1 MIAVSLACLFEILS
15 VVVCL
20 HYLYGEKFCF
30 DKVTICLIIVDVI
43 WMSIVDF
50 FHLDQIW
57 SSLMYPFV
65 IIYCCLRFGINKK
78 AILVNNVLYM
88 IILSMIQTTTIILFY
103 ALLKVKRPDSV
114 HNVFINILM
123 LIIVVLGLRKCNLKK
138 ISDILQGKERL
149 IRYSVVIGFIS
160 VIIFL
165 LTYKQD
171 NGFNEL
177 YYIVLGISVLLIGIV
192 AIDIG
197 KHKIREKEAQ
207 AELHL
212 HKLYEASFR
221 ELIDEISARQH
232 EFDNHLNTIYSQHRL
247 YKTYDELVEAQ
258 RKYCDAIMEE
268 NRFNKILSK
277 GNPVILCFL
286 YSKFSELSR
295 QGIIVT
301 YHISIENL
309 NCKMPIHK
317 MVELLGNLIKRNS
330 MLLMI

>member
-149 IRYSVVIGFIS
+149 IRY
-160 VIIFL
+160 
-165 LTYKQD
+165 
-171 NGFNEL
+171 
-177 YYIVLGISVLLIGIV
+177 
-192 AIDIG
+192 
-197 KHKIREKEAQ
+197 
-207 AELHL
+207 
-212 HKLYEASFR
+212 
-221 ELIDEISARQH
+221 
-232 EFDNHLNTIYSQHRL
+232 
-247 YKTYDELVEAQ
+247 
-258 RKYCDAIMEE
+258 
-268 NRFNKILSK
+268 
-277 GNPVILCFL
+277 
-286 YSKFSELSR
+286 
-295 QGIIVT
+295 
-301 YHISIENL
+301 
-309 NCKMPIHK
+309 
-317 MVELLGNLIKRNS
+317 
-330 MLLMI
+330 